1 MTTSARV
8 AQDGGP
14 GQGLEIEDIEIEAPR
29 PDEVIVKLVSAGIC
43 KTDEHAFS
51 QVSPPAVLGH
61 EGAGVVEQVGEA
73 VTKVQ
78 PGDSVVMTFATCG
91 VCPRCRRGQVAYCD
105 RFIELNFTGRRPD
118 GSSALSA
125 HGEVVGGHFL
135 GQSSFATHALAH
147 ERSLVRVDGT
157 SDLRSLGPFGCG
169 FQTGAGAVINAL
181 HPPAG
186 SSIAVF
192 GAGAVGMA
200 AISASSLVG
209 CDPIVAIDISATRL
223 ETAWRFGA
231 TAVIDATSSE
241 VAAQLASLAPGGLDY
256 ALDTT
261 GVAGVLRQAVDALNT
276 RGTCGMIGAGPS
288 DELVLDWRTV
298 LNGRTITGIIG
309 GSSIPEVFIPKLLSL
324 YRSGK
329 FRADEL
335 IEYFPFEAIN
345 TALEAGAR
353 GSVVKPVLTFA

>member
-1 MTTSARV
+1 MTTAARAAV
-8 AQDGGP
+8 LRRAGQD
-14 GQGLEIEDIEIEAPR
+14 LEIEDIEIDAPR
-29 PDEVIVKLVSAGIC
+29 PDEVIVRLVSAGIC
-43 KTDEHAFS
+43 RTDEHAFS

-61 EGAGVVEQVGEA
+61 EGAGVVEQVGA
-73 VTKVQ
+73 SVTKVR

-91 VCPRCRRGQVAYCD
+91 TCPRCRRGQVAYCD
-105 RFIELNFTGRRPD
+105 RFIELNFTGRRLD

-125 HGEVVGGHFL
+125 HGEVIGGHFL

-147 ERSLVRVDGT
+147 ERSLVRVADA
-157 SDLRSLGPFGCG
+157 SDLRPLGPFGCG

-186 SSIAVF
+186 SSIAAF
-192 GAGAVGMA
+192 GAGAVGLA
-200 AISASSLVG
+200 AIAASVVVG

-223 ETAWRFGA
+223 ETARRFGA
-231 TAVIDATSSE
+231 TAVIDAASSD
-241 VAAQLASLAPGGLDY
+241 VAAQLAAMAPGGLDY

-276 RGTCGMIGAGPS
+276 RGTCAVIGAGPS

-309 GSSIPEVFIPKLLSL
+309 GNSVPEVFIPQLLSL

-329 FRADEL
+329 FPADEL
-335 IEYFPFEAIN
+335 IEYFPFEGIN
-345 TALEAGAR
+345 GALEAMVR
-353 GSVVKPVLTFA
+353 GSVVKPVLTFP